1 MALVNRLNIGIQPV
15 NDGGLL
21 DTDALAAA
29 DTSPEMQADST
40 MDSSESIE
48 DGLAIATNSNTDMLN
63 GFRTESSVNMRT

>member
-1 MALVNRLNIGIQPV
+1 
-15 NDGGLL
+15 
-21 DTDALAAA
+21 
-29 DTSPEMQADST
+29 MQADST